1 MNRFQICQ
9 SKRGRW
15 YVKLRVDGK
24 TFVNCVPFFDTRAEA
39 QALADKVAYG
49 RWMDASLTYGGGDA

>member
-1 MNRFQICQ
+1 MNRYEICR

-15 YVKLRVDGK
+15 YVKLQVGDRK
-24 TFVNCVPFFDTRAEA
+24 FLQTLQFFDTRAEA